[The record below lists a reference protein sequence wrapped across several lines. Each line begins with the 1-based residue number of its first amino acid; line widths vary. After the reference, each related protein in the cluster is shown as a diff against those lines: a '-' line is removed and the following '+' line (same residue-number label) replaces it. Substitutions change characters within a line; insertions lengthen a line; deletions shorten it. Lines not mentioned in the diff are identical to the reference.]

1 MRVGQKLADNSGMPF
16 RAVTL
21 PPATPGT
28 LWLSSMPGRTL
39 DWPDFVAEA
48 RATKLGLVVC
58 LTPVEEVEELSPA
71 YAAAVQQR
79 QAPFEAEGSWM
90 LLPARNFGA
99 PADPV
104 RFRQGIESI
113 AQRLQAG
120 EAVLLHCAAGMG
132 RTGTAAA
139 CVLKSLG
146 LSASMAIQRTREAG
160 SNPQNA
166 LQSGVI
172 EWF

>member
-1 MRVGQKLADNSGMPF
+1 
-16 RAVTL
+16 
-21 PPATPGT
+21 
-28 LWLSSMPGRTL
+28 MPGRSL
-39 DWPDFVAEA
+39 DWAEFVTEA
-48 RATKLGLVVC
+48 RARNLGLVVC

-71 YAAAVQQR
+71 YAEAVRQR
-79 QAPFEAEGSWM
+79 QSPFEAEGSWM

-99 PADPV
+99 PADPA

-120 EAVLLHCAAGMG
+120 EAVLLHCAAGIG

-146 LSASMAIQRTREAG
+146 LSAATAIQCTRQAG